1 MFGGAILADMALA
14 GNARRMIVHSGKPRP
29 NNPNR
34 VLASG
39 SQSATLTAL
48 NLLTRRIIMREYKQF
63 YINGEWVD
71 PATPHDF
78 DVLNPATEEV
88 CAHISLGSEEDVN
101 RAVAAARNAF
111 ASYSRTSVKER
122 IELLESCAEVYQK
135 YYNDIA
141 DAIREEMGAPHK
153 LAVGG
158 QAYTGLGHLQ
168 EAAKVLKNFEFE
180 EDLGEHR
187 VFKEPIGVCGLITP
201 WNWPVNQIGCK
212 VAPALAV
219 GCTMVLKPSEVAP
232 LSAYLFAKVLHEAG
246 VPAGVFNLVNGDGPV
261 VGTALSKHPDVDMM
275 SFTGSTRA
283 GSLVAQ
289 NAAPTVKRVTQE
301 LGGKSPNI
309 VLEDA
314 DLEAAVT
321 GGVMHMFNNTGQSCN
336 APSRMFVPRA
346 KLEEAEAIA
355 ARVAAS
361 VKVGDP
367 TSEETTM
374 GPVVSEVQFNKIQ
387 DLIQKG
393 IDEGA
398 KLVAGGVG
406 RPDGLTKGY
415 FIKPTVF
422 SQANNDM
429 TIAREEIF
437 GPVLTMIPYDSEEEA
452 IRMANDTPYG
462 LAGYVQSGSIDHA
475 REVASQIRAGNV
487 HINGAS
493 GGFNVPFGGFK
504 QSGNGREWG
513 HHGFTDF
520 LEIKAVE
527 GYAA

>member
-1 MFGGAILADMALA
+1 
-14 GNARRMIVHSGKPRP
+14 
-29 NNPNR
+29 
-34 VLASG
+34 
-39 SQSATLTAL
+39 
-48 NLLTRRIIMREYKQF
+48 MREYTQF

-71 PATPHDF
+71 PVKPNTI
-78 DVLNPATEEV
+78 DVINPATEEV

-101 RAVAAARNAF
+101 RAVAAAKAAF
-111 ASYSRTSVKER
+111 QTFSRTSVKER
-122 IELLESCAEVYQK
+122 IELLESCIEVYQK

-141 DAIREEMGAPHK
+141 DAIREEMGAPK
-153 LAVGG
+153 ELAAGA

-168 EAAKVLKNFEFE
+168 EAAKILKTFKFE
-180 EDLGEHR
+180 EDLGPHR

-201 WNWPVNQIGCK
+201 WNWPVNQISCK
-212 VAPALAV
+212 VSPALAV

-232 LSAYLFAKVLHEAG
+232 LSAYLYAKVMDEAG

-283 GSLVAQ
+283 GTLVAQ

-314 DLEAAVT
+314 DLEKAIT
-321 GGVMHMFNNTGQSCN
+321 GGVLHMYNNTGQSCN
-336 APSRMFVPRA
+336 APSRMLVPRA
-346 KLEEAEAIA
+346 RLAEAEAIA
-355 ARVAAS
+355 ARVSES
-361 VKVGDP
+361 VVVGDP
-367 TSEETTM
+367 AADGTTM

-387 DLIQKG
+387 GLIEKG
-393 IDEGA
+393 VSEGA
-398 KLVAGGVG
+398 KVVTGGPG
-406 RPDGLTKGY
+406 RPDGISKGY
-415 FIKPTVF
+415 FIRPTVF
-422 SQANNDM
+422 SGVNNDM

-437 GPVLTMIPYDSEEEA
+437 GPVLVMIPYDSEEEA
-452 IRMANDTPYG
+452 IRIANDTPYG
-462 LAGYVQSGSIDHA
+462 LAGYVQSGDIKHA
-475 REVASQIRAGNV
+475 REVASRIRAGNV

-493 GGFNVPFGGFK
+493 GGFDVPFGGFK

-513 HHGFTDF
+513 AHGFTDF

-527 GYAA
+527 GYGE